1 MHNGPGTEP
10 AVDLGPIER
19 DDTLCTRSVRERHD
33 ARNVVAVMAALRTIA
48 LAAALL
54 SLAGCQSEPSTPPE
68 QADPIS
74 SIRIE
79 LDVNAPAKSTGILSG
94 AELNHAFHVGY
105 GKYGIACEGSRFEE
119 GVTPLGTFRVN
130 AVLSDDIF
138 EMDPELIEQSGRTRD
153 DLKSTLFRSMSAI
166 DFKGDGETGEYGSG
180 YISLAPVPATPQ
192 PFEFNEYAG
201 QFRWYSFAIHGTN
214 DERRVGNKVTGGC
227 LNVTDKDLKVLLKH
241 LSIGDEV
248 EITANGP
255 CIS

>member
-1 MHNGPGTEP
+1 M
-10 AVDLGPIER
+10 
-19 DDTLCTRSVRERHD
+19 RERHD
-33 ARNVVAVMAALRTIA
+33 ARNVVAVMGASRTIA

-54 SLAGCQSEPSTPPE
+54 SLAGCQSEPSSPPE

-74 SIRIE
+74 RVRIE

-94 AELNHAFHVGY
+94 AGLNHAFHVGY

-138 EMDPELIEQSGRTRD
+138 EMEPELIEQSGRTRD
-153 DLKSTLFRSMSAI
+153 NLKSTLFRNMSAI
-166 DFKGDGETGEYGSG
+166 DFKGDGETGEYGNG
-180 YISLAPVPATPQ
+180 YLSLAPVPATPQ

-214 DERRVGNKVTGGC
+214 DERRVGTKDTGGC
-227 LNVTDKDLKVLLKH
+227 LNVSDKDLKVLLEN

-255 CIS
+255 CSS

>member
-33 ARNVVAVMAALRTIA
+33 ARNVDAFMGALRTIT
-48 LAAALL
+48 LAAALV

-68 QADPIS
+68 PADPIS

-79 LDVNAPAKSTGILSG
+79 LDVNAPAKSTGILNG
-94 AELNHAFHVGY
+94 AGLNHAFHVGY

-138 EMDPELIEQSGRTRD
+138 EMDPELIQQSG
-153 DLKSTLFRSMSAI
+153 ST
-166 DFKGDGETGEYGSG
+166 
-180 YISLAPVPATPQ
+180 Q
-192 PFEFNEYAG
+192 
-201 QFRWYSFAIHGTN
+201 
-214 DERRVGNKVTGGC
+214 
-227 LNVTDKDLKVLLKH
+227 
-241 LSIGDEV
+241 
-248 EITANGP
+248 
-255 CIS
+255 

>member
-1 MHNGPGTEP
+1 
-10 AVDLGPIER
+10 
-19 DDTLCTRSVRERHD
+19 
-33 ARNVVAVMAALRTIA
+33 MAALRTIA
-48 LAAALL
+48 LAASLL

-94 AELNHAFHVGY
+94 AELNHAFHVG
-105 GKYGIACEGSRFEE
+105 
-119 GVTPLGTFRVN
+119 
-130 AVLSDDIF
+130 
-138 EMDPELIEQSGRTRD
+138 
-153 DLKSTLFRSMSAI
+153 MSAI

-227 LNVTDKDLKVLLKH
+227 LNVTDKDLKVLLQH

-248 EITANGP
+248 VITANGP
-255 CIS
+255 CAS